1 MLISRQLEM
10 YTSGSHVDNNLP
22 VSFSVIIPLPFIK
35 KKKKINLTHF
45 SRNNF

>member
-35 KKKKINLTHF
+35 KKKINLTHF